1 MSRSTTTVDRHG
13 RIVIPAEFRR
23 ALGLHEGD
31 ELSVTLEAG
40 TLKLMTRA
48 AAVTRAQ
55 DMVAARTRGERSL
68 VQELLA
74 ERRAESAR
82 D

>member
-13 RIVIPAEFRR
+13 RVVIPAEFRR
-23 ALGLHEGD
+23 ALGLREGD
-31 ELSVTLEAG
+31 ELAVELEDG
-40 TLKLMTRA
+40 TLKL
-48 AAVTRAQ
+48 VTRAQ
-55 DMVAARTRGERSL
+55 AVARAQAMVAARTGGRRSL

-74 ERRAESAR
+74 ERRVEAVR